1 MKSMEM
7 EELEITIDPE
17 GNVQV
22 HVNGPKG
29 MDCLETTKTLEAA
42 VGDLK
47 ERSYTGEY
55 YEEETFCRAGSRVSA
70 RER

>member
-1 MKSMEM
+1 MEM

-22 HVNGPKG
+22 HVKGPKG
-29 MDCLETTKTLEAA
+29 MECLETTKNLEAA
-42 VGDLK
+42 IGDLK
-47 ERSYTGEY
+47 ERSYSGDY
-55 YEEETFCRAGSRVSA
+55 YEEETLCRAGGRVSA

>member
-1 MKSMEM
+1 MEM

-22 HVNGPKG
+22 HVKGPKG
-29 MDCLETTKTLEAA
+29 IKCLETSKTLEAA
-42 VGDLK
+42 LGDLQ

-55 YEEETFCRAGSRVSA
+55 YEEEMVCRASCRITT
-70 RER
+70 REI